1 MRTGSTGLENA
12 VPVAA
17 TSRVKA
23 AVMGT
28 VSIASEMMMA
38 LGAGH
43 VRVEARTIRDG
54 SSVQNKGEDDE
65 PHIALRVSVSQSSS
79 REAKM

>member
-17 TSRVKA
+17 TSRAKA

-28 VSIASEMMMA
+28 ISIASEMTMA
-38 LGAGH
+38 LGTGH
-43 VRVEARTIRDG
+43 VRVVVRTIRDG

-65 PHIALRVSVSQSSS
+65 PHIIAFESVGVT
-79 REAKM
+79 K